1 MGKSVMSTEY
11 WWGWE
16 TESTALGNYSRRR
29 TLDATMRSPLSVPT
43 FRHASHIFF
52 FFLANKR
59 HRRADSLADEEVQWL
74 VYGLLCDK
82 RGIIAGNRDN
92 VGGQSTLRNPLMDAH
107 VADYP
112 WPSWGRCRNFFLFL
126 TLLRLGWDCDGIRR
140 RIAKRKC
147 NGQGAKDN
155 LVYIDYIISERFWIL
170 NINCAGVLR
179 SLSFLLPSDSLH
191 LILFPRIFFS
201 FLGGIEKS

>member
-1 MGKSVMSTEY
+1 MPRCG
-11 WWGWE
+11 
-16 TESTALGNYSRRR
+16 
-29 TLDATMRSPLSVPT
+29 PLSLCPLSAMH
-43 FRHASHIFF
+43 RIFF
-52 FFLANKR
+52 FQQIRDTGGLTHLQMRKSSGWFTVCFAIRGEL
-59 HRRADSLADEEVQWL
+59 SLA
-74 VYGLLCDK
+74 
-82 RGIIAGNRDN
+82 IATMLA
-92 VGGQSTLRNPLMDAH
+92 VNP
-107 VADYP
+107 P
-112 WPSWGRCRNFFLFL
+112 SETPSWMHTQQTILDPVGAGVEIFFLFL

-201 FLGGIEKS
+201 FLGGIEKSQQASMDNYRDYSR